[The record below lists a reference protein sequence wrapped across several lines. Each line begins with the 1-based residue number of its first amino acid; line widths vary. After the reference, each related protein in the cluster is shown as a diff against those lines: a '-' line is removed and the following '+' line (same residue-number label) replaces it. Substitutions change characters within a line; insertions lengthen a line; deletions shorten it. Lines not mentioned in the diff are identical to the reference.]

1 VRRDVL
7 ALLRQLGRPVYSI
20 SDLQKVTGLSRASLY
35 VFLTRWV
42 KAGLLARVGV
52 GLYRL
57 SDVPIDLAQLG
68 SRQVFPS
75 YLSFESALARFGI
88 LSQVPRG
95 LTFATTRRPRRLR
108 LAAGEIEYRQ
118 LKSELFFGYESADGS
133 YVALP
138 EKALLDELY
147 FMSRGRTG
155 IDLNA
160 LNLRPLRFKL
170 LWRFARQFPKRVQAL
185 ARELV
190 NRAGQQ

>member
-7 ALLRQLGRPVYSI
+7 ALLRRLGRPVYSI
-20 SDLQKVTGLSRASLY
+20 SDLQKVTGLPRASLY

-57 SDVPIDLAQLG
+57 SDVPIDLARLG
-68 SRQVFPS
+68 SQQVFPS

-88 LSQVPRG
+88 LSQVPRN

-108 LAAGEIEYRQ
+108 LAAGEIEYRR
-118 LKSELFFGYESADGS
+118 LKPDLFFGYELRDGAA
-133 YVALP
+133 VALP

-147 FMSRGRTG
+147 LVSRGRARL
-155 IDLNA
+155 DRAELH
-160 LNLRPLRFKL
+160 LRPLNRTRL
-170 LWRFARQFPKRVQAL
+170 QDFARRFSKSVQ
-185 ARELV
+185 ELV
-190 NRAGQQ
+190 SRQFGR